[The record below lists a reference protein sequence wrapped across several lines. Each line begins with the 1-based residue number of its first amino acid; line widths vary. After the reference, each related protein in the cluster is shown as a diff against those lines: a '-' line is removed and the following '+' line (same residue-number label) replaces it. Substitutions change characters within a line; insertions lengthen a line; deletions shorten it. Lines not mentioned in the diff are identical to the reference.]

1 MQTIAGLT
9 IIGCLIAELVAAPLY
24 FGKLSQL
31 LTYLQQNRND
41 QWVKLGSPTL
51 FLNNSISNS
60 SKVMQY
66 LMKKEYLGAGD
77 ATLGMLAAAARA
89 RLIVSFSLGVLM
101 LLAAFAMML
110 SR

>member
-1 MQTIAGLT
+1 METVAGLT

-31 LTYLQQNRND
+31 LTYLRKNRND
-41 QWVKLGSPTL
+41 QWAKLGSPTL

-60 SKVMQY
+60 SNVMRY
-66 LMKKEYLGAGD
+66 LMKKEYLDAGD
-77 ATLGMLAAAARA
+77 AALGTLAAVART

-110 SR
+110 CR